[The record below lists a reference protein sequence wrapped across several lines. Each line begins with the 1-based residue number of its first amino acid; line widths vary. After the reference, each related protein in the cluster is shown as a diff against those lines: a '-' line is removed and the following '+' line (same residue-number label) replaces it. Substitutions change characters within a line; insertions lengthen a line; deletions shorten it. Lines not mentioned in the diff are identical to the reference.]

1 MGGSSV
7 PKPQQV
13 APPVPAPKEE
23 DKAVQDAA
31 AEALRRKR
39 MAAGYRST
47 VLTNT
52 MLTPESTKAL
62 QTMGS

>member
-1 MGGSSV
+1 MAGGSSI
-7 PKPQQV
+7 PKAQVQQ
-13 APPVPAPKEE
+13 PAPKEE

-39 MAAGYRST
+39 QQAGYRST

-52 MLTPESTKAL
+52 MLSPDSAKAL